1 MEPKY
6 DPQVTRAVEFI
17 IKRMNWRRPDKEEVL
32 RIYVQELQRQK
43 EMVAI
48 EEKVAS
54 NAVKELRK
62 NKVEQGSLF

>member
-17 IKRMNWRRPDKEEVL
+17 IKRMNWRRRDKEEVL

-43 EMVAI
+43 EMAAI